1 MKPKWRLP
9 AVARALAWL
18 AVLTTAWLASRELMA
33 RIRTDEPT
41 TTERERQLIDEE
53 RARWHGR
60 EQDYLGRIELLE
72 RELGAAGELRESR
85 EREWLGF
92 TEMLAVFELK
102 DLPAQPGF
110 LTDEDGPAVDEALRR
125 EERRRAAEAE
135 RALDRGQ
142 ELLLDLRALLTVEQV
157 LGLDFLEL
165 GVVEEGATG
174 PVVVRLLDNFGRPS
188 GTLVSERLRLEC
200 SHAGRSVTLVFEE
213 GYESY
218 GGVATPFGPP
228 TEAGSKRGG
237 VRRIHLPWIDPA
249 PWVAALPE
257 LFGADASDV
266 TPDDGRWGLTDVRDR
281 LNELL
286 RGESRGG
293 HWRLRSLGG
302 VVRGVLREVHLVQLD
317 DAGGVVR
324 RVFADHMRIR
334 TVEGGVRL
342 ELEDGVQERNGR
354 TAPFLEGRYLII
366 LPGASV
372 RAWRAT
378 PLPGLASPLLP
389 AGTFGSASAGEA
401 REGG

>member
-1 MKPKWRLP
+1 MRPRWGLP
-9 AVARALAWL
+9 ATVRVLAGV
-18 AVLTTAWLASRELMA
+18 AVLATATFASRELMA
-33 RIRTDEPT
+33 RIQTDEPT
-41 TTERERQLIDEE
+41 TVEGWKKLLETERAQ
-53 RARWHGR
+53 WHER
-60 EQDYLGRIELLE
+60 EQEYLRRIKLLK
-72 RELGAAGELRESR
+72 RELDSATKLRESR

-92 TEMLAVFELK
+92 TEMLSVFEVP
-102 DLPAQPGF
+102 DLPAQPEF
-110 LTDEDGPAVDEALRR
+110 LADEGEPDEALRR
-125 EERRRAAEAE
+125 EERAREAELE
-135 RALDRGQ
+135 RALQRGQ
-142 ELLLDLRALLTVEQV
+142 EICLDLRALFIADQV
-157 LGLDFLEL
+157 LGLDFLEV
-165 GVVEEGATG
+165 GIVEEGATG
-174 PVVVRLLDNFGRPS
+174 PIVVRLLDNLGRPS

-218 GGVATPFGPP
+218 GGIAKPFGPP
-228 TEAGSKRGG
+228 TAAGSKRGG

-249 PWVAALPE
+249 PWIEALPE
-257 LFGADASDV
+257 LFSSSARET
-266 TPDDGRWGLTDVRDR
+266 TPDGGRWNLTDVRDR

-293 HWRLRSLGG
+293 HWRLRSVGG

-317 DAGGVVR
+317 DGGGVVR

-378 PLPGLASPLLP
+378 PLPGLASPPLRAGERGS
-389 AGTFGSASAGEA
+389 AGTGEA
-401 REGG
+401 RNGG